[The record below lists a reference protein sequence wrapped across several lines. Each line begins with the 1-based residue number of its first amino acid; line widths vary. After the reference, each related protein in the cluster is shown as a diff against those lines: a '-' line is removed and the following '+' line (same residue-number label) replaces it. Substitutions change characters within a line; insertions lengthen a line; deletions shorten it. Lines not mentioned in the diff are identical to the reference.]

1 MGQDV
6 VIEVKG
12 LVKTFGKKA
21 VLNGLNMT
29 IRRGDIYGFIGNNGS
44 GKTTAMKIILGLLE
58 ADSGDITLFGSKD
71 LLAERKRIGSLI
83 EAPGLYKGCTA
94 KENMKRFAMLF
105 GGEEKE
111 IDDLLSFVGLGDVG
125 KKKVRAFSLGMKQRL
140 GIAVALLGN
149 PEILVLDEPT
159 NGLDPAGIKDLRELF
174 EKIASEKGV
183 SLLISSHHLDELSRI
198 ANVYGI
204 LVDGRIVDETRK
216 DDILAKCGTVVL
228 LESSDPSK
236 VLAVLSPKGKV
247 SVDGTKIRIEGNLSS
262 GEVASLLVKEGV
274 PFSSIQEQSLG
285 FEDYFI
291 ERMGR

>member
-12 LVKTFGKKA
+12 LVKTFGKKT

-71 LLAERKRIGSLI
+71 LLVERRKIGSLI

-228 LESSDPSK
+228 LESSEPSK

>member
-12 LVKTFGKKA
+12 LVKTFGKKT

-71 LLAERKRIGSLI
+71 LLAERRKIGSLI

-105 GGEEKE
+105 GDEVKE

-228 LESSDPSK
+228 LESNDPSK
-236 VLAVLSPKGKV
+236 VLAALSPKGKV
-247 SVDGTKIRIEGNLSS
+247 SVDGSKIRIEGNLSS

>member
-71 LLAERKRIGSLI
+71 LLVERRKIGSLI

-228 LESSDPSK
+228 LESSEPSK

-274 PFSSIQEQSLG
+274 PFTSIQEQSLG

>member
-1 MGQDV
+1 MEQDV

-12 LVKTFGKKA
+12 LVKTFGKKT

-71 LLAERKRIGSLI
+71 LLSERKRIGSLI

-236 VLAVLSPKGKV
+236 VLAALSPKGKV
-247 SVDGTKIRIEGNLSS
+247 SLDGTKIRIEGNLSS

>member
-71 LLAERKRIGSLI
+71 LLSERKRIGSLI

-228 LESSDPSK
+228 LESSEPSK

-247 SVDGTKIRIEGNLSS
+247 SVDGSKIRIEGNLSS

>member
-71 LLAERKRIGSLI
+71 LLAERRKIGSLI

>member
-1 MGQDV
+1 MEQDV

-12 LVKTFGKKA
+12 LVKTFGKKT

-105 GGEEKE
+105 GGEVKE

-228 LESSDPSK
+228 IESSEPSK

>member
-94 KENMKRFAMLF
+94 KENMKRFAILF

-111 IDDLLSFVGLGDVG
+111 IDDLLTFVGLGDVG

-247 SVDGTKIRIEGNLSS
+247 SLDGTKIRIEGNLSS

-274 PFSSIQEQSLG
+274 PFTSIQEQSLG

>member
-71 LLAERKRIGSLI
+71 LLAERRKIGSLI

-274 PFSSIQEQSLG
+274 PFTSIQEQSLG

>member
-12 LVKTFGKKA
+12 LVKTFGKKT

-71 LLAERKRIGSLI
+71 LLAERRKIGSLI

-228 LESSDPSK
+228 LESSEPSK

>member
-71 LLAERKRIGSLI
+71 LLVERRKIGSLI

>member
-71 LLAERKRIGSLI
+71 LLAERRKIGSLI

-105 GGEEKE
+105 GGEVKE

>member
-12 LVKTFGKKA
+12 LVKTFGKKT

-58 ADSGDITLFGSKD
+58 ADSGEITLFGSKD
-71 LLAERKRIGSLI
+71 LLSERRKIGSLI

-105 GGEEKE
+105 GGEVKE

-236 VLAVLSPKGKV
+236 VLAALSPKGKV
-247 SVDGTKIRIEGNLSS
+247 SVDGSKIRIEGNLSS

>member
-71 LLAERKRIGSLI
+71 LLSERKRIGSLI

-149 PEILVLDEPT
+149 PEVLLLDEPT

-174 EKIASEKGV
+174 EKIASERGV

-228 LESSDPSK
+228 LESSEPSK

-274 PFSSIQEQSLG
+274 PFTSIQEQSLG

>member
-71 LLAERKRIGSLI
+71 LLSGRKRIGSLI

-183 SLLISSHHLDELSRI
+183 SLLVSSHHLDELSRI

>member
-71 LLAERKRIGSLI
+71 LLVERRKIGSLI

-216 DDILAKCGTVVL
+216 DDILAKCGTIVL
-228 LESSDPSK
+228 LESSEPSK

-247 SVDGTKIRIEGNLSS
+247 SLDGTKIRIEGNLSS

>member
-12 LVKTFGKKA
+12 RVKTFGKKT

-71 LLAERKRIGSLI
+71 LLAERRKIGSLI

-140 GIAVALLGN
+140 GIAVALLGS

-228 LESSDPSK
+228 LESSEPSK

-262 GEVASLLVKEGV
+262 GEVASLLVKEDV

>member
-12 LVKTFGKKA
+12 LVKTFGKKT

-71 LLAERKRIGSLI
+71 LLAERRKIGSLI

-247 SVDGTKIRIEGNLSS
+247 SVDGSKIRIEGNLSS

>member
-21 VLNGLNMT
+21 VLNGLSMT

-71 LLAERKRIGSLI
+71 LLSERRKIGSLI

-228 LESSDPSK
+228 LESSEPSK

-274 PFSSIQEQSLG
+274 PFTSIQEQSLG

>member
-71 LLAERKRIGSLI
+71 LLSGRKRIGSLI

-228 LESSDPSK
+228 LESNEPSK

-291 ERMGR
+291 ERLGR

>member
-1 MGQDV
+1 MEQDV

-12 LVKTFGKKA
+12 LVKTFGKKT

-71 LLAERKRIGSLI
+71 LLTERRKIGSLI

-228 LESSDPSK
+228 LESSEPSK

-247 SVDGTKIRIEGNLSS
+247 AIDGTKIRIEGNLSS

>member
-1 MGQDV
+1 MEQDV

-12 LVKTFGKKA
+12 LVKTFGKKT

-71 LLAERKRIGSLI
+71 LLSGRKRIGSLI

-183 SLLISSHHLDELSRI
+183 SLLVSSHHLDELSRI

-247 SVDGTKIRIEGNLSS
+247 SVDGSKIRIEGNLSS

>member
-1 MGQDV
+1 MLHDRKQSVSIDGTPSCLRRPEMLSSIFFVPEEFELPSITMAQYVRLNRDFYPNFSDEILEQSLKDFELPTDINLGSLSMGQ
-6 VIEVKG
+6 K
-12 LVKTFGKKA
+12 KKA
-21 VLNGLNMT
+21 
-29 IRRGDIYGFIGNNGS
+29 FIS
-44 GKTTAMKIILGLLE
+44 FALATQTEYLL
-58 ADSGDITLFGSKD
+58 
-71 LLAERKRIGSLI
+71 
-83 EAPGLYKGCTA
+83 
-94 KENMKRFAMLF
+94 
-105 GGEEKE
+105 
-111 IDDLLSFVGLGDVG
+111 
-125 KKKVRAFSLGMKQRL
+125 
-140 GIAVALLGN
+140 
-149 PEILVLDEPT
+149 LDEPT

-228 LESSDPSK
+228 LESSEPSK
-236 VLAVLSPKGKV
+236 VLAALSPKGKV

-274 PFSSIQEQSLG
+274 PFTSIQEQSLG

>member
-71 LLAERKRIGSLI
+71 LLSERRKIGSLI

-247 SVDGTKIRIEGNLSS
+247 SLDGTKIRIEGNLSS

-274 PFSSIQEQSLG
+274 PFTSIQEQSLG

>member
-12 LVKTFGKKA
+12 RVKTFGKKT

-71 LLAERKRIGSLI
+71 LLAERRKIGSLI

-228 LESSDPSK
+228 LESSEPSK

-262 GEVASLLVKEGV
+262 GEVASLLVKEDV

>member
-1 MGQDV
+1 
-6 VIEVKG
+6 
-12 LVKTFGKKA
+12 
-21 VLNGLNMT
+21 MT

-71 LLAERKRIGSLI
+71 LLSERKRIGSLI

-149 PEILVLDEPT
+149 PEVLVLDEPT

>member
-71 LLAERKRIGSLI
+71 LLSERKRIGSLI

-204 LVDGRIVDETRK
+204 LVDGRLVDETRK

-228 LESSDPSK
+228 LESSEPSK

-274 PFSSIQEQSLG
+274 PFTSIQEQSLG

>member
-71 LLAERKRIGSLI
+71 LLSGRKRIGSLI

-183 SLLISSHHLDELSRI
+183 SLLVSSHHLDELSRI

-247 SVDGTKIRIEGNLSS
+247 SVDGSKIRIEGNLSS

>member
-12 LVKTFGKKA
+12 LVKTFRKKT

-71 LLAERKRIGSLI
+71 LLSERKRIGSLI

-228 LESSDPSK
+228 LESSEPSK

-274 PFSSIQEQSLG
+274 PFTSIQEQSLG

>member
-12 LVKTFGKKA
+12 LVKTFGKKT

-236 VLAVLSPKGKV
+236 ILAVLSPKGKV
-247 SVDGTKIRIEGNLSS
+247 SLDGTKIRIEGNLSS

>member
-1 MGQDV
+1 MEQDV

-105 GGEEKE
+105 GGEVKE

-140 GIAVALLGN
+140 GIAVALLGS
-149 PEILVLDEPT
+149 PELLVLDEPT

-236 VLAVLSPKGKV
+236 VLAALSPKGKV

>member
-12 LVKTFGKKA
+12 LVKTFGKKT

-71 LLAERKRIGSLI
+71 LLSGRKRIGSLI

-228 LESSDPSK
+228 LESSEPSK

>member
-216 DDILAKCGTVVL
+216 DDILAQCGTVVL

-236 VLAVLSPKGKV
+236 ILAVLSPKGKV

>member
-71 LLAERKRIGSLI
+71 LLVERRQIGSLI

-228 LESSDPSK
+228 LESSEPSK

>member
-1 MGQDV
+1 MEQDV

-12 LVKTFGKKA
+12 LVKTFGKKT

-71 LLAERKRIGSLI
+71 LLAERRKIGSLI

-247 SVDGTKIRIEGNLSS
+247 SVDGTKIRIEGKLSS

>member
-12 LVKTFGKKA
+12 LVKTFGKKT

-71 LLAERKRIGSLI
+71 LLVERRKIGSLI

-111 IDDLLSFVGLGDVG
+111 IDDLLTFVGLGDVG

-174 EKIASEKGV
+174 EKIAAEKGV

-216 DDILAKCGTVVL
+216 DDILAKCGKVVL
-228 LESSDPSK
+228 LESNEPSK

-247 SVDGTKIRIEGNLSS
+247 SVDGSKIRIEGNLSS

>member
-71 LLAERKRIGSLI
+71 LLVERRKIGSLI

-149 PEILVLDEPT
+149 PEVLVLDEPT

-247 SVDGTKIRIEGNLSS
+247 SLDGTKIRIEGNLSS

>member
-12 LVKTFGKKA
+12 LVKTFGQTT

-71 LLAERKRIGSLI
+71 LLVERRKIGSLI

-105 GGEEKE
+105 GGEVKE

-228 LESSDPSK
+228 LESSEPSK